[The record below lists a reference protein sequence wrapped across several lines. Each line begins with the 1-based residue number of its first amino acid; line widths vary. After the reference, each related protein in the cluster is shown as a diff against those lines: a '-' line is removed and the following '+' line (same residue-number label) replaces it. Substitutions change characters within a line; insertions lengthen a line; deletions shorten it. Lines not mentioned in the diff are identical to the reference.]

1 MEGIDS
7 IIKRQVKL
15 VETFLFEFCEV
26 NGIKESDLKNHLL
39 IESCIP
45 DNSIMVINKDDQRDV
60 KFGVRMNVSF
70 EIFGEFL
77 EYRDK
82 FLKTTKMIAENEGIT
97 GDTAITSIE

>member
-1 MEGIDS
+1 MESIDS

-45 DNSIMVINKDDQRDV
+45 DNSIMVIDKDDQRDI
-60 KFGVRMNVSF
+60 KFGVRVNVSL

-77 EYRDK
+77 EHKDK
-82 FLKTTKMIAENEGIT
+82 FLKTAKMIEENGQT
-97 GDTAITSIE
+97 VNNK